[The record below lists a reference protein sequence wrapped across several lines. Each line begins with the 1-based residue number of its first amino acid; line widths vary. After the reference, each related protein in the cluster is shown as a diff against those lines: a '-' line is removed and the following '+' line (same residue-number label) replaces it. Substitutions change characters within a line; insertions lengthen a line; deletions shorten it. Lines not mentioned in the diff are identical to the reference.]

1 SSRLLRARPL
11 CRRRV
16 PRRLSRE
23 PAAKA
28 GQWPSLP
35 PDWHYK
41 NEESLTPVPNKVTF
55 EEFEAALRRRLCSAE
70 RLSTESYE
78 REVMLTTTQEK
89 LRDAYRH
96 RIFVGDRYVPI
107 AFWTVI
113 VLATPWLW
121 YFVLDRLRELSAAIQ
136 GKKE

>member
-1 SSRLLRARPL
+1 MATKHP
-11 CRRRV
+11 
-16 PRRLSRE
+16 
-23 PAAKA
+23 AKA

-35 PDWHYK
+35 PDWHYD
-41 NEESLTPVPNKVTF
+41 NENSSTPVPKGTSF
-55 EEFEAALRRRLCSAE
+55 EEFKAALRRRQLTWLCSAE

-78 REVMLTTTQEK
+78 REVMLTATQKK

-96 RIFVGDRYVPI
+96 RIFVGDRYGLI
-107 AFWTVI
+107 AFWTVV